1 MKYAFFPGCVAK
13 GGCPEL
19 YQSVMQVYPQLG
31 IELEEMATASCT
43 DTPWKERIFH
53 VRGLCVGLCRVR
65 SRPPIHWACGVSQ
78 GLSVCG

>member
-31 IELEEMATASCT
+31 IELEQGYPLSMQEGLEVGKAIFGPMLRSTA
-43 DTPWKERIFH
+43 
-53 VRGLCVGLCRVR
+53 G
-65 SRPPIHWACGVSQ
+65 
-78 GLSVCG
+78 